1 MLVHFANSGFIA
13 KPTCGGDAP
22 RDRSDYFHLAAII
35 SSSFVTLAVTRAC
48 VSVSVAN
55 VTEMVQFLKCISKTR
70 VEGENSYLS
79 LGAILTEKYDCRSKQ
94 QVR

>member
-35 SSSFVTLAVTRAC
+35 SSSFVTLTVTRALA
-48 VSVSVAN
+48 SAWLMS
-55 VTEMVQFLKCISKTR
+55 LKWSSSSSAFPKL
-70 VEGENSYLS
+70 E
-79 LGAILTEKYDCRSKQ
+79 
-94 QVR
+94 